1 MKKDLIDKTGY
12 VLGDPELIR
21 WPLPGVCFFP
31 DTDREATKQ
40 FTGQSITGSLYLR
53 SSVTM
58 PTGFRLSGSVRPGA
72 GPMARIERP

>member
-1 MKKDLIDKTGY
+1 MKNLQIDKTGF
-12 VLGDPELIR
+12 VLGEPELIR

-40 FTGQSITGSLYLR
+40 FTGQSITGSLYMK

-58 PTGFRLSGSVRPGA
+58 LTGAGLPGSVRPGA
-72 GPMARIERP
+72 LPVARNER